1 MRGHLGLQNG
11 THARNATL
19 ALNAARIAALRA
31 AVDESWEYTAL
42 FVMLASLC
50 LWCCL
55 QACSND
61 RFSVRFSD
69 RRRAEHP
76 LEKIPLIVLTG

>member
-1 MRGHLGLQNG
+1 MTEHFRLHNG
-11 THARNATL
+11 THARNAAL
-19 ALNAARIAALRA
+19 ALNATGMAAFRA

-50 LWCCL
+50 LCCCL

-61 RFSVRFSD
+61 RFSVRASD
-69 RRRAEHP
+69 RRRAGRP
-76 LEKIPLIVLTG
+76 LEQKPLIVLTG